1 MYIME
6 TQLTASNYP
15 SWIKYTAALI
25 SIIFHPLFV
34 GVMMAAY
41 LIYGHP
47 DYFTGFYAQE
57 KMMKMLAVINNNV
70 FFPLL
75 VVVLLKALGFSDS
88 VLLKTQKERIV
99 PYIASITFF
108 FWTYHVFKNQPETPR
123 VLVNMCRGM
132 FFTSAAALLL
142 NNYFKISMHGMGVG
156 GAAGLMLFTVID
168 GSLHSGLPL
177 IVTFLG
183 SGAVLS
189 ARKVVSDHNWF
200 ELITGFILG
209 MISQLIPLWF

>member
-1 MYIME
+1 MNME
-6 TQLTASNYP
+6 ENIDNIRYP
-15 SWIKYTAALI
+15 AWVRHAAQVVSVL
-25 SIIFHPLFV
+25 FHPLFV

-57 KMMKMLAVINNNV
+57 KMMKILAVINNNV

-75 VVVLLKALGFSDS
+75 VVALLKALGFSKS

-132 FFTSAAALLL
+132 FFTSAVALLL
-142 NNYFKISMHGMGVG
+142 NNYFKISMHAMGVG
-156 GAAGLMLFTVID
+156 GALGLMLLILFD
-168 GSLHSGLPL
+168 GTLQTGLPL
-177 IVTFLG
+177 LVT
-183 SGAVLS
+183 VLMTGTVIT
-189 ARKVVSDHNWF
+189 ARKVVSDHSWF
-200 ELITGFILG
+200 DLLAGLILG
-209 MISQLIPLWF
+209 MLSQLIALWV

>member
-1 MYIME
+1 
-6 TQLTASNYP
+6 
-15 SWIKYTAALI
+15 
-25 SIIFHPLFV
+25 
-34 GVMMAAY
+34 MAAY

-57 KMMKMLAVINNNV
+57 KMLKLLAVINNNV

-108 FWTYHVFKNQPETPR
+108 FWTYHVFKNQPETPL

-177 IVTFLG
+177 IVTFLAA
-183 SGAVLS
+183 GAVLS

>member
-1 MYIME
+1 ME
-6 TQLTASNYP
+6 TQTTASIYP
-15 SWIKYTAALI
+15 SWIKHTASLI

-47 DYFTGFYAQE
+47 DYFTGFYSQE
-57 KMMKMLAVINNNV
+57 KMLKLLAVINNNV

-108 FWTYHVFKNQPETPR
+108 FWTYHVFKNQPETPL

-156 GAAGLMLFTVID
+156 GAVGLMLFTVID

-177 IVTFLG
+177 IVTFLAA
-183 SGAVLS
+183 GAVLS